1 MTWTIRREIQICG
14 NRPVIGFDAG
24 EARGCKFDSTT
35 TLIPLRLAIPPS
47 RAARQKQLEAS
58 LPSFYVQF
66 PAGTHRMPPAT
77 ETCSQKQEQNT
88 RHTLAAELHPRR
100 RCARTFRPGPTMRL
114 RYDGC
119 APAHASST
127 RFSRLLARE
136 VRCHKHDEC
145 SCSCSVFRPRSA
157 RFCLNLSPS
166 CPRASARPPLLVHSL
181 LPELAGLRAPQGGPS
196 TFGPPL
202 YLPSPAA
209 LPSVLALE
217 TCLLRNAPSASR
229 SILPL
234 LTDLHSDHLPSLP
247 TRDTYGPSPRPLMT
261 PPRSHPHLH

>member
-1 MTWTIRREIQICG
+1 MDDSYLMTWTIRREIQICG

-47 RAARQKQLEAS
+47 RAARQKQVEAS

-119 APAHASST
+119 APAHASLT

-145 SCSCSVFRPRSA
+145 SCSCSVFRPRTA

-166 CPRASARPPLLVHSL
+166 CPRASARPPFSFILCFLSWLACGHLKAVRQHSAHL
-181 LPELAGLRAPQGGPS
+181 SISRRPR
-196 TFGPPL
+196 
-202 YLPSPAA
+202 PSPQ
-209 LPSVLALE
+209 S
-217 TCLLRNAPSASR
+217 LRWRRVSCAT
-229 SILPL
+229 LHL
-234 LTDLHSDHLPSLP
+234 QVDLFSLF
-247 TRDTYGPSPRPLMT
+247 
-261 PPRSHPHLH
+261 